1 MSKSTFSGLL
11 MGTAF
16 GGAIAAVVSL
26 QSAPPGATLEAV
38 HAAAEAAR
46 GNAAETAPAAM
57 PQPEATAEARPEVE
71 AAPSEEAGEAAEPAP
86 ETPMVVVPAGSEFAK
101 AKPDEDPATPATEA
115 AAEAT
120 EAPEVS
126 EPAAE
131 GSPDLAE
138 VSTAAQPESQ
148 TEAPAAPEAP
158 VVSEETVASA
168 APAGDDASPAGVA
181 ATEPAGQLATENAGN
196 ALPQLPQSTE
206 AAPDATAEPAT
217 AEPVAEPAVEVAAEA
232 APEPSPEAPAAEP
245 VTEPETAPADAPAPA
260 EAEPAGL
267 AEQLA
272 SAGTAEPVLPGQ
284 RVGQLPTIGT
294 QSEEAAEPEAPVTEE
309 APAGLP
315 ALVRYAAPFDMTGI
329 GPTVSVVL
337 LDVGEGRGGLDA
349 ATV

>member
-1 MSKSTFSGLL
+1 

-16 GGAIAAVVSL
+16 GGAIAAVVSQ

-86 ETPMVVVPAGSEFAK
+86 ETPIVVVPAGSEFAK

-206 AAPDATAEPAT
+206 AAPAATGEINGLPFEWIADADMRLGPLLEIIINGRYFWMPFTTIGSMVVEPPKDLRDCVWMPAT
-217 AEPVAEPAVEVAAEA
+217 LTLRNGGDVVALI
-232 APEPSPEAPAAEP
+232 PSRY
-245 VTEPETAPADAPAPA
+245 
-260 EAEPAGL
+260 
-267 AEQLA
+267 
-272 SAGTAEPVLPGQ
+272 AGTVIGGNDAARLSRSTDWRDAGADTFLGVGQ
-284 RVGQLPTIGT
+284 RLLATDAGDTPIMELRTLSVRQDGAGT
-294 QSEEAAEPEAPVTEE
+294 GGEAGAD
-309 APAGLP
+309 G
-315 ALVRYAAPFDMTGI
+315 
-329 GPTVSVVL
+329 
-337 LDVGEGRGGLDA
+337 
-349 ATV
+349 